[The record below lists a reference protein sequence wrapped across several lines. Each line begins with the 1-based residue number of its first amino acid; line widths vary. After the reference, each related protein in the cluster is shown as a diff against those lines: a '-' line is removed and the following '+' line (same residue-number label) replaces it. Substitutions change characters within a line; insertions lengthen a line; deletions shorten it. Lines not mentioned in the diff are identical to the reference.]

1 MAFVDNAVGGRVVT
15 AADHSA
21 TPVTLTAAARVGDLL
36 APSGAGWAPAAS
48 AASYLIS
55 AMTAPAGTVIRAY
68 RTATI
73 DFGPGC
79 TANVGDPLYS
89 AAAGGYTTTAG
100 TVIIGR
106 MLTPSVADITPTG
119 V

>member
-1 MAFVDNAVGGRVVT
+1 MAFVDSAAGSRVVT
-15 AADHSA
+15 ATDHS
-21 TPVTLTAAARVGDLL
+21 TWPVTLTAACQVGDLL

-48 AASYLIS
+48 AASYLIAAQS
-55 AMTAPAGTVIRAY
+55 APSGTVIRAY
-68 RTATI
+68 RTAAI

-79 TANVGDPLYS
+79 TATVGAALYS

-106 MLTPSVADITPTG
+106 MITPQVADITPTG